1 MKPVELLL
9 LLKII
14 KLKLSKLLPLPVLLA
29 AVVLAAAS
37 LIISCGSNTSA
48 GSSAE
53 SLDQFAACLA
63 EKGAE
68 LYGAYWCS
76 HCESQKEMFGP
87 SFAKIKYVECTVEIE
102 KCNEEEISGYP
113 TWKFK
118 DGTSMPGTQSFTVLA
133 VKTGCA
139 LP

>member
-1 MKPVELLL
+1 MKSVELLS
-9 LLKII
+9 LLKIT
-14 KLKLSKLLPLPVLLA
+14 KLKLSKLLFLSVLLA
-29 AVVLAAAS
+29 AVLLTAAS
-37 LIISCGSNTSA
+37 LIIGCSSNTSA

-53 SLDQFAACLA
+53 SLDQFAGCLA
-63 EKGAE
+63 ENGAE

-76 HCESQKEMFGP
+76 HCESQKEMFGS

-102 KCNEEEISGYP
+102 KCSEEEISGYP

-118 DGTSMPGTQSFTVLA
+118 DGTNLPGTQSFTALA
-133 VKTGCA
+133 VKTGCT